1 MQDRQP
7 SLTPVERAFVRDSAR
22 QEQYGSERMPAVVE
36 VANVGALGK
45 LVCLRFLEWVAAN
58 PEGVVSL
65 PTGRTPEMF
74 IAYLK
79 HYRQHWDEP
88 GTQAELKHY
97 GLCGLPSF
105 PETSQLKF
113 VQLDEFFP
121 MHPDHKTAFT
131 HYVRTL
137 YFPLLDLQAENIL
150 TMDYVAAGVL
160 PDDHQACASIFENG
174 IADLSMLQ
182 EKEPQ
187 HHEEGKEG
195 LDGTNNN
202 NHTNGHIPEWA
213 AEGVPGKSQQQTRAA
228 QLAVLQK
235 AQRFAEDYEAK
246 IQAWGGIGFWL
257 GGIGPDG
264 HIAFNMPGSPHDSPT
279 RLVALN
285 YPTAAAASGD
295 LGGIEFSRN
304 KAALTIGLGTIT
316 HKKDATLIVMAAGEG
331 KARVVADAIEQSP
344 SLHFPATCLQS
355 LPGARFYFSQGAA
368 GLLDE
373 RRTETLYSKIVEKA
387 LTEADA
393 DSTIVDLALRLNK
406 RLVELTEEDAAQDP
420 RAALLVAPLAEQRKR
435 ASLQSLVEGTV
446 RRLQEKVSRGQ
457 VLVEGKKILHT
468 APHHDDIMLSYHAAL
483 PDLMTTN
490 THRFTYL
497 TSGFHSVTNGYML
510 SILQPVH
517 EDASFLP
524 THAKLVFETPYAQV
538 MDAFVAAHRRQDTA
552 KEAELES
559 VLCLRQMSVIWG
571 EKSVEGLQKEVG
583 GLVDFFT
590 TQLPGDKSPTTVQ
603 LLKGAMR
610 ETEADRMWALRGV
623 LPEHISHLR
632 SAFYTDDFFTPLV
645 NQCGGREGRRDG
657 GREGGSYLTLHL
669 YIYTIPYTHKTAD
682 D

>member
-1 MQDRQP
+1 MQDRHT
-7 SLTPVERAFVRDSAR
+7 SLTSVERAFVRDSQR
-22 QEQYGSERMPAVVE
+22 QEQYASERIPGVVE

-88 GTQAELKHY
+88 NTQAELKHY
-97 GLCGLPSF
+97 ALGELPSF
-105 PETSQLKF
+105 PETSRLKF

-137 YFPLLDLQAENIL
+137 YFPLLDLQPENIL
-150 TMDYVAAGVL
+150 TMDFVAAGVL
-160 PDDHQACASIFENG
+160 PGDHQACASIFENG

-182 EKEPQ
+182 EKHPQ
-187 HHEEGKEG
+187 HHHDVEIECM
-195 LDGTNNN
+195 DSTRN
-202 NHTNGHIPEWA
+202 NHTNGHIPDCA
-213 AEGVPGKSQQQTRAA
+213 AEDTMGKSHHQTRAA
-228 QLAVLQK
+228 QCAVLQR
-235 AQRFAEDYEAK
+235 AQRFAEAYEAK
-246 IQAWGGIGFWL
+246 IKAWGGIGFWL

-264 HIAFNMPGSPHDSPT
+264 HIAFNMPGSSHDSPT

-295 LGGIEFSRN
+295 LGGIEFARN

-316 HKKDATLIVMAAGEG
+316 YKKDATLIVMAAGEG

-344 SLHFPATCLQS
+344 SIDFPATCLQS
-355 LPGARFYFSQGAA
+355 LPGARFYVSQGAA
-368 GLLDE
+368 GMLDE
-373 RRTETLYSKIVEKA
+373 RRTETLYRKFVEQS
-387 LTEADA
+387 LTEADS
-393 DSTIVDLALRLNK
+393 DSTLVDLALRLNK
-406 RLVELTEEDAAQDP
+406 RLVELTEEDVADDP
-420 RAALLVAPLAEQRKR
+420 RAALLMASPAGKRKR
-435 ASLQSLVEGTV
+435 TSLQALVEGTV
-446 RRLQEKVSRGQ
+446 CRLQERVSRGQ
-457 VLVEGKKILHT
+457 VLAEGKKILHT

-510 SILQPVH
+510 SILQRVH
-517 EDASFLP
+517 EDTSFLP
-524 THAKLVFETPYAQV
+524 THANLVFDTPYAQV
-538 MDAFVAAHRRQDTA
+538 MDAFVTAHRRQDTA
-552 KEAELES
+552 KESELES
-559 VLCLRQMSVIWG
+559 VLCLRQMSAIWE
-571 EKSVEGLQKEVG
+571 EKSMEGLQKEVG
-583 GLVDFFT
+583 GLVEFFT
-590 TQLPGDKSPTTVQ
+590 SQLPGDKSPVTVQ

-645 NQCGGREGRRDG
+645 RKEGGREGERGVHSPPPCR
-657 GREGGSYLTLHL
+657 SFL
-669 YIYTIPYTHKTAD
+669 
-682 D
+682 